1 MLGVSNQPQ
10 IISRFEEVF
19 KQMWIQNG
27 DQVSKMYA
35 GTCALE
41 GKSKVSNSFLSKH
54 EWNCGN
60 KFFLQI
66 LLIFYRKVLTKTK
79 KLNVSIFKTKCLIFR
94 EYRLN
99 VIEAN
104 KVT

>member
-1 MLGVSNQPQ
+1 MKQQISALAVSNQPQ

-41 GKSKVSNSFLSKH
+41 GKSKVSSLFSSM
-54 EWNCGN
+54 W
-60 KFFLQI
+60 
-66 LLIFYRKVLTKTK
+66 
-79 KLNVSIFKTKCLIFR
+79 
-94 EYRLN
+94 
-99 VIEAN
+99 
-104 KVT
+104 